1 MYVIALAHSTIFLQF
16 STLSPCSPCLCI
28 ELWQKRSVWCQIS
41 LGRDLQRGFNM
52 FRSNNYVQIIQCSG
66 HSVACQRLLLQTL
79 MAKGVPTTTNV
90 YKCGITWLVLGQSWA
105 LHSINVSS
113 MYSMN
118 FHECSMTFQC
128 TIIGLLGLVQVLTS
142 LDAFW
147 SIDALMLPQAPTA
160 QLLQLLQLHLN
171 YARTHLT
178 SSDPQFFCV
187 GKGQVVCYGLLVCH
201 FTALVSSSSL
211 MKREAA
217 WCNTNI
223 TTYCITTYHNNKL
236 AKAETPKSSIFLRK
250 LYEKTKKKR
259 TASGETWDNLLQ
271 TGRKCW
277 IAGLGCQAFAKLH
290 AAAWTPFDPMDIR

>member
-1 MYVIALAHSTIFLQF
+1 MNFWSSEAKGRFVQDWPSISIHINAYPMYVIALAHSTIFLQF

-90 YKCGITWLVLGQSWA
+90 YRCGITWLVLGQSWA

-113 MYSMN
+113 MYSMS

-178 SSDPQFFCV
+178 SSDPQFFCR
-187 GKGQVVCYGLLVCH
+187 KRASGLLWSAGLPFHCLGELFQPYEKGGCMMQPPTSQH
-201 FTALVSSSSL
+201 TVSPH
-211 MKREAA
+211 
-217 WCNTNI
+217 I
-223 TTYCITTYHNNKL
+223 TTTSWPRRK
-236 AKAETPKSSIFLRK
+236 PQSLRF
-250 LYEKTKKKR
+250 
-259 TASGETWDNLLQ
+259 S
-271 TGRKCW
+271 
-277 IAGLGCQAFAKLH
+277 
-290 AAAWTPFDPMDIR
+290 